1 MERNTVT
8 GKNFGERRRGK
19 GEGRTLSFSRRKALS
34 RGSSEGGF
42 TLLELMIVMAILVIL
57 AAVALPRYQAVVVH
71 AKEATLRDDLFQMRK
86 AIDQFAADKGKLPQ
100 DLEELAGSHYLRE
113 IPKDPIT
120 DAKDW
125 NQVTGED
132 PASVEG
138 GSGLT
143 DVHSSSTDTSTDGTP
158 YSEW

>member
-1 MERNTVT
+1 VT
-8 GKNFGERRRGK
+8 GKNIGKGVRGK
-19 GEGRTLSFSRRKALS
+19 GERKKLSFSRRKTSS
-34 RGSSEGGF
+34 RRSSERGF

-71 AKEATLRDDLFQMRK
+71 AKEATLKDNLFQMRK

-100 DLEELAGSHYLRE
+100 DLDELAGSHYLRE

-125 NQVTGED
+125 NPVMGED

-138 GSGLT
+138 GSGLA
-143 DVHSSSTDTSTDGTP
+143 DVHSSSSEISTDGTA

>member
-8 GKNFGERRRGK
+8 GKTSGK
-19 GEGRTLSFSRRKALS
+19 GEGGKGQGENLSFSRALPIS
-34 RGSSEGGF
+34 RRSSEGGF

-71 AKEATLRDDLFQMRK
+71 AREATLRDDLFQMRK
-86 AIDQFAADKGKLPQ
+86 AMDQYAADKGKLPQ
-100 DLEELAGSHYLRE
+100 SLDELASSSYLRE
-113 IPKDPIT
+113 VPVDPIT
-120 DAKDW
+120 GQKDW
-125 NQVTGED
+125 NVVMGDD

-138 GSGLT
+138 GQGLI
-143 DVHSSSTDTSTDGTP
+143 DLHSSSTETSTDGTA